1 MTVFPGFFSFFST
14 FIPQM
19 PFGKTRVRP
28 PPNQKLLITQQKSS
42 RTIAVSNAHLWAT
55 INSFCP
61 EDAIS
66 DSPSWPSIP
75 ERPHFGAI
83 LGHFGAILGAFWGK
97 IHYFGRLKPHFG
109 AQKRAARR
117 AKRAPHHACCTLVG
131 RIFDLENGFAKILIH
146 NGCHLKALAQKHG
159 NKEKLRC
166 RHHMIPARTCYDP
179 ILRF

>member
-1 MTVFPGFFSFFST
+1 MTFFPGFFSFFST

-55 INSFCP
+55 ITSFCP

-109 AQKRAARR
+109 AQIFNARR
-117 AKRAPHHACCTLVG
+117 AAQ
-131 RIFDLENGFAKILIH
+131 N
-146 NGCHLKALAQKHG
+146 ALRGAQ
-159 NKEKLRC
+159 NARC
-166 RHHMIPARTCYDP
+166 GAQNARRGAQNARRTTRVA
-179 ILRF
+179 LW